1 MRGDIKDAVGDF
13 CNVWPIIGYS
23 LVGVS
28 YWNLTLISINRN
40 LAMSN
45 PKLASNI
52 FTWKRCAIYHVTL
65 WFIFLAYFMIPLFGL
80 WGEMMYQPKTFR
92 CSINT
97 FDDKVTNSSDSFT
110 NFELQIYKHFC
121 QIFNMISFLNW
132 QTKKKNLFWINRK
145 LVFIFN

>member
-1 MRGDIKDAVGDF
+1 MHTQFLTNYHQLNSQSCTVVYFGQKSCFLGPKKLFRQKVNIHCVRWYLRGDIKDAVGDF

-45 PKLASNI
+45 PKLATKI
-52 FTWKRCAIYHVTL
+52 FTWKRCAVYHVTL
-65 WFIFLAYFMIPLFGL
+65 WLIFLAYFMIPLFGL

-92 CSINT
+92 CSI
-97 FDDKVTNSSDSFT
+97 DAK
-110 NFELQIYKHFC
+110 
-121 QIFNMISFLNW
+121 
-132 QTKKKNLFWINRK
+132 
-145 LVFIFN
+145 VFIR

>member
-1 MRGDIKDAVGDF
+1 MRGDIKDAIGDF

-45 PKLASNI
+45 PKLATKI
-52 FTWKRCAIYHVTL
+52 FTWKHCAVYHVTL

-80 WGEMMYQPKTFR
+80 WGEMMYQPETFR
-92 CSINT
+92 CSI
-97 FDDKVTNSSDSFT
+97 DAKVTNSSGSFI
-110 NFELQIYKHFC
+110 NLELLINKSFG
-121 QIFNMISFLNW
+121 QIFVMISSSTGKLR
-132 QTKKKNLFWINRK
+132 KKTCFGPIRC
-145 LVFIFN
+145 

>member
-1 MRGDIKDAVGDF
+1 LRGDIEDAVGDF

-23 LVGVS
+23 HVGVS

-45 PKLASNI
+45 PKLATKI
-52 FTWKRCAIYHVTL
+52 FTWKRCAVYHVTL
-65 WFIFLAYFMIPLFGL
+65 WFIFLAYFMIPLFGI

-97 FDDKVTNSSDSFT
+97 FDDKVRIHQMFSPLCFT
-110 NFELQIYKHFC
+110 IFTLLSNWKRKQTSYWSKTGIFFSVC
-121 QIFNMISFLNW
+121 QLKQKSH
-132 QTKKKNLFWINRK
+132 
-145 LVFIFN
+145 